1 MKQEEITVEKI
12 QELHEFLSNGIL
24 PAGMNMPHPPK
35 LGPHKAMSII
45 WFLQEYLGVLPDTF
59 EMCGQTH
66 CNRMIDTDCEG
77 EYSEKTFKHYCDGC
91 AANRRFRGQRI

>member
-1 MKQEEITVEKI
+1 MTDKITTDQI
-12 QELHEFLSNGIL
+12 QELHDFLSEGIL
-24 PAGMNMPHPPK
+24 PKDILMSHPPK

-45 WFLQEYLGVLPDTF
+45 WYLQEHLGILPDNF
-59 EMCGQTH
+59 EMCGQRN
-66 CNRMIDTDCEG
+66 CNRIINTDCEG